1 MCRDIKRY
9 EDTPAEEIADIELVG
24 DEDDSPPG
32 TYVWFNP
39 TFKYLGTVMSWDLRE
54 AKYGNAPIKSTN
66 ELVTSAK
73 ATFCSNPVCD
83 CVLMCLDYHPARDGT
98 HTTYQ
103 SRQTIP
109 SLHKPLIVL
118 LCKMFTPTP
127 PCWCKEI
134 ILSSQLS
141 RPFSESPPVIVSS
154 CVLTTILQ
162 EMGPTQPISR
172 DKQFRPCTS
181 L

>member
-54 AKYGNAPIKSTN
+54 AKYGNAPIKSIN
-66 ELVTSAK
+66 ELVSSAK

-83 CVLMCLDYHPARDGT
+83 CVLMCLDCRPARDGT

-118 LCKMFTPTP
+118 VLNGSSSAGVKKVPTVGTDLYLFRY
-127 PCWCKEI
+127 I
-134 ILSSQLS
+134 DLHQL
-141 RPFSESPPVIVSS
+141 
-154 CVLTTILQ
+154 
-162 EMGPTQPISR
+162 PTGR
-172 DKQFRPCTS
+172 YRYVH
-181 L
+181 